1 MVKCLP
7 TMRETQVQ
15 SLGQED
21 LLEKEMAT
29 HSSILAWKISWMEEP
44 GRLQSTGL
52 QTCLLPGRPPGF
64 ETHAPYEVS
73 RVQFVDPSL
82 SHPSRWSR
90 ARWPPK
96 CQKQGWASRPEFRVL
111 DLYFWVSKI
120 SLTSIQTNTEAYA
133 LRLN

>member
-1 MVKCLP
+1 MKGQQGALLP
-7 TMRETQVQ
+7 
-15 SLGQED
+15 
-21 LLEKEMAT
+21 
-29 HSSILAWKISWMEEP
+29 
-44 GRLQSTGL
+44 
-52 QTCLLPGRPPGF
+52 CLLPGRPPGF

-111 DLYFWVSKI
+111 GGIVGQL
-120 SLTSIQTNTEAYA
+120 IQAAAEPVDVDIILSRLGRAHDSERQDGAREHADEAVHG
-133 LRLN
+133 